1 MKLFDTIFTA
11 RDVSK
16 RIMPE
21 SPSSESASNESTFTH
36 PLPGFVHWLVAT
48 LLALVGLALLV
59 GATALTVVVDRQMI
73 AEGVAS
79 GQVESTLTDAQ
90 TVEVVSAVATWTGLG
105 LFLTGGL
112 VLVVAVAYL
121 VAQRRRPEAGEE
133 GEGYFWTSAVLGAVV
148 SGVLSFVPFSPALG
162 GAVAGYLEQPES
174 GRTVRAGAASGLVA
188 AAPAILVMA
197 FVLVGVSLGL
207 LAIEKFGLA
216 VLVAVVILLAVA
228 FIAAFGAG
236 LGALGGYVGGRF
248 ADPDDSL

>member
-1 MKLFDTIFTA
+1 
-11 RDVSK
+11 
-16 RIMPE
+16 MPE
-21 SPSSESASNESTFTH
+21 SPSSESASNESSFTH
-36 PLPGFVHWLVAT
+36 PLPGFVHWLVAA

-90 TVEVVSAVATWTGLG
+90 TVEVASAVATWTGLG
-105 LFLTGGL
+105 LFLAGGL

-121 VAQRRRPEAGEE
+121 VAQRRRPEAGEG
-133 GEGYFWTSAVLGAVV
+133 GEEAQSYFWTSAVLGAVV

-174 GRTVRAGAASGLVA
+174 GRTVGAGAASGLVA
-188 AAPAILVMA
+188 AAPVILVMV

-207 LAIEKFGLA
+207 LAIEKSGLA

-228 FIAAFGAG
+228 FAAAFGAG

-248 ADPDDSL
+248 ADPEDSL